1 MRTRLFFPAIVALGL
16 VFTAACGD
24 GPDPSPTAT
33 PTLDPTGFGP
43 TPVLRDH
50 IVALY
55 PEHGASVTQ
64 ASTRTTDPNNPQGVC
79 AEIDY
84 DGTQLLAL
92 MAVNGQDVTA
102 QTVLI
107 TDNPQDP
114 TGARVCYDPPEGL
127 PVGRVEAAVSVME
140 QDQLGQPPKQIAGWV
155 FEVTE

>member
-1 MRTRLFFPAIVALGL
+1 MRTRLVLPLVLALGL
-16 VFTAACGD
+16 ALTAACGD
-24 GPDPSPTAT
+24 GPDPEPTVAPT
-33 PTLDPTGFGP
+33 PDLSGFGP

-50 IVALY
+50 IVAVY

-64 ASTRTTDPNNPQGVC
+64 ASTRTTDPSDPQGVC
-79 AEIDY
+79 AEIEY

-92 MAVNGQDVTA
+92 MAVNGEDVTA

-107 TDNPQDP
+107 TDDPENPS
-114 TGARVCYDPPEGL
+114 GARVCYDPPEGL

-140 QDQLGQPPKQIAGWV
+140 QDGLGQPPKQIAGWI